1 LAEIAAKSSARL
13 PGEGVKYLLE
23 YDRELLIDVLLREF
37 AKAGLGTG
45 DEPNQRGLEIEEI
58 IDFVAS
64 ITETPDAP
72 SG

>member
-1 LAEIAAKSSARL
+1 MTQSIFSCLHPLLAEIAAKRSARL

-45 DEPNQRGLEIEEI
+45 DEPNQRDRG
-58 IDFVAS
+58 DH
-64 ITETPDAP
+64 
-72 SG
+72 